1 MSVIDRQWD
10 IPSVALVVMSRAVD
24 SPPVPAMAIF
34 ESIGIIYTDPADV
47 PFEAILVM
55 KIPALKF
62 PVSLEPTGTGPRP
75 GIRIVSRCVIRSVL
89 NLMRRGFRSAEY
101 KKTGSDHQ

>member
-1 MSVIDRQWD
+1 MAIIDRRWD

-34 ESIGIIYTDPADV
+34 ESIGIIYTDPADA
-47 PFEAILVM
+47 PFEAILVV

-62 PVSLEPTGTGPRP
+62 PVSFEPTGTGPRP
-75 GIRIVSRCVIRSVL
+75 GIRIVSRCVIRPVL
-89 NLMRRGFRSAEY
+89 DFVRRGVRRAKYE
-101 KKTGSDHQ
+101 KTGSDHQ